1 MTTLTAPPPVAS
13 IPRAPSSRIVS
24 LDVLRGIAI
33 LGTLMTN
40 IGIFLVKASESGSN
54 GFDRFL
60 GTFIGLTTDGKYIG
74 LLTIMFGIGLEI
86 QRQSALKKGETWLGS
101 YPWRAALL
109 VLDGLLNYI
118 FIFEF
123 DVLMGYGLTAL
134 VVAVV
139 VSKSPLV
146 QKWCLGIGLALHV
159 AHLTYLS
166 APGWFSSQTY
176 TEESNAV
183 DAKYAKA
190 MELAV
195 GKGGDVSPVD
205 MTPHQLDVYAKA
217 IGRPAA
223 DILKEWQA
231 YGAADGG
238 TMHYWDQV
246 HNRFTYFWGGRAE
259 IPVMFL
265 MGLGLFLVGA
275 FLYRA
280 GIFEAHGDKLRK
292 RIMLLSFGVGLPI
305 DWVTRIWFSDY
316 TGTFNRYLTSTFVS
330 FGILALVAHFY
341 AKGRGLGIVG
351 KGLTNIGKMAL
362 TCYVGQ
368 NLIASILFY
377 GWGFDLSRYLTF
389 GAWNTVIA
397 WTMVA
402 AILVVFST
410 VWLRYFKRGP
420 IEWVWNI
427 SHTWILKRTRPMI
440 ERSNAKKALKQAA
453 QQRAALQEA

>member
-1 MTTLTAPPPVAS
+1 MTTLTAPAPTDSP
-13 IPRAPSSRIVS
+13 PRAPSTRIVS

-33 LGTLMTN
+33 LGTLLTN
-40 IGIFLVKASESGSN
+40 IVVFMVDVGPHKDNALDHFLFTV
-54 GFDRFL
+54 L
-60 GTFIGLTTDGKYIG
+60 GLITDGKFIG

-86 QRQSALKKGETWLGS
+86 QRQAAVRKGETWLGS

-118 FIFEF
+118 FIFQY

-139 VSKSPLV
+139 VSKSPRV
-146 QKWCLGIGLALHV
+146 QKWCLGVGLGLHV

-166 APGWFSSQTY
+166 APNWHAGPTAY
-176 TEESNAV
+176 ELETKAA
-183 DAKYAKA
+183 DAKYLKA

-195 GKGGDVSPVD
+195 GKGHDVAPPD
-205 MTPHQLDVYAKA
+205 MTAQQLDVYAHA
-217 IGRPAA
+217 MGRPAA
-223 DILKEWQA
+223 TILKEYST
-231 YGAADGG
+231 YGSGG
-238 TMHYWDQV
+238 ATTHYWQQV
-246 HNRFTYFWGGRAE
+246 NERLANFWAGRGE
-259 IPVMFL
+259 IPIMFL

-305 DWVTRIWFSDY
+305 DWITRIWFEHY

-330 FGILALVAHFY
+330 LGILALVAHFY
-341 AKGRGLGIVG
+341 ARGRGLGIVG
-351 KGLTNIGKMAL
+351 KALTNVGKMAL

-377 GWGFDLSRYLTF
+377 GWGFNLSGKLHYGEL
-389 GAWNTVIA
+389 NDIIA
-397 WTMVA
+397 WFVVA
-402 AILVVFST
+402 TILVAFST
-410 VWLRYFKRGP
+410 VWLRFFKRGP
-420 IEWVWNI
+420 IEWVWHI
-427 SHTWILKRTRPMI
+427 SHTWIVERTLPMI
-440 ERSNAKKALKQAA
+440 ERSAARKALKQAA
-453 QQRAALQEA
+453 